1 VPGDDEEDITM
12 SSTDVNRPTQS
23 TVPAQ
28 RSRGD
33 VAPPARRNALSTG
46 ATWLLAA
53 LRLSVGW
60 IFLWAFLDK
69 TFGLGFATERDN
81 AWIEGGSPTT
91 GYLSNVPTGPFADFY
106 NDLAGQAWVDWL
118 FQIGLL
124 AVGVAVVLG
133 IGLWV
138 SAVAGGLL
146 LLMMWTAVLPPEN
159 NPFMD
164 DHIVY
169 ALVLFLLAAVGAGRF
184 LGIGAAWER
193 LTVVQRAPW
202 LK

>member
-1 VPGDDEEDITM
+1 M
-12 SSTDVNRPTQS
+12 SSTDINRPTGS
-23 TVPAQ
+23 SVPTQ
-28 RSRGD
+28 RPRGEP
-33 VAPPARRNALSTG
+33 APPQRTLPSG
-46 ATWLLAA
+46 VGYLLAA
-53 LRLSVGW
+53 LRLGIGW

-69 TFGLGFATERDN
+69 TFGFGYATPREN
-81 AWIEGGSPTT
+81 AWIDGGSPTA
-91 GYLSNVPTGPFADFY
+91 GYLSNVPTGPFSEFY

-124 AVGVAVVLG
+124 AVGVAVILG

-184 LGIGAAWER
+184 LGIGAVWER
-193 LTVVQRAPW
+193 LAFVQRAPW

>member
-1 VPGDDEEDITM
+1 M
-12 SSTDVNRPTQS
+12 SSTDVNRPTG
-23 TVPAQ
+23 TGIPAQ
-28 RSRGD
+28 RPRADS
-33 VAPPARRNALSTG
+33 APANRRSTLSTG
-46 ATWLLAA
+46 VSYLLAA
-53 LRLSVGW
+53 LRLSIGW

-69 TFGLGFATERDN
+69 TFGLGYATPREN

-106 NDLAGQAWVDWL
+106 NGLAGQAWVDWL

-124 AVGVAVVLG
+124 AVGVAVILG

-146 LLMMWTAVLPPEN
+146 LLMMWSAVLPPEN

-193 LTVVQRAPW
+193 LALVQRAPW